1 MPSIELKNIS
11 LIFRG
16 DIILKDISLNLLP
29 HSITS
34 LFGSSGSGKTSL
46 LRIASTLLSPTHG
59 EVVCQDEYIHE
70 KTRQEILSMR
80 SKIFGFFFPEP
91 IFLEELTVR
100 ENILI
105 SFILSKQTVPQQYY
119 EQLLKKFEI
128 TQLESFVVSRLSSG
142 QRERV
147 NFIRAIIH
155 SPQILILDEPWAN
168 LDDRMKKIL
177 FDYIYTLRNHMTILI
192 ATHDSELKKYSDS
205 SYNLYDSTLHSLE
218 DSRAQDPK

>member
-1 MPSIELKNIS
+1 MLSIELKNIS
-11 LIFRG
+11 LIFREEV
-16 DIILKDISLNLLP
+16 ILKDISLSIAP
-29 HSITS
+29 HTITS

-59 EVVCQDEYIHE
+59 EVVCQDEYIRE
-70 KTRQEILSMR
+70 KTRKDILSMR
-80 SKIFGFFFPEP
+80 SKLFGYFFPEP

-105 SFILSKQTVPQQYY
+105 SFILSKQAVPQKYY
-119 EQLLKKFEI
+119 DWLLKKFEI
-128 TQLESFVVSRLSSG
+128 THLEGLVVSRLSSG

-177 FDYIYTLRNHMTILI
+177 FDHISTLKNRMTILI
-192 ATHDSELKKYSDS
+192 ATHDSELKKYSDF
-205 SYNLYDSTLHSLE
+205 SYQLYDSTLHPLE
-218 DSRAQDPK
+218 DSRT

>member
-1 MPSIELKNIS
+1 MLSIELKNIS
-11 LIFRG
+11 LIFREEV
-16 DIILKDISLNLLP
+16 ILKDISLSIAP
-29 HSITS
+29 HTITS

-70 KTRQEILSMR
+70 KTRKDILSMR
-80 SKIFGFFFPEP
+80 SKLFGYFFPEP

-105 SFILSKQTVPQQYY
+105 SFILSKQAVPQKYY
-119 EQLLKKFEI
+119 DGLLKKFEI
-128 TQLESFVVSRLSSG
+128 THLEGLVVSRLSSG

-155 SPQILILDEPWAN
+155 SPQILILDEPGAN

-177 FDYIYTLRNHMTILI
+177 FDHISTLKNRMTILI
-192 ATHDSELKKYSDS
+192 ATHDSELKKYSDF
-205 SYNLYDSTLHSLE
+205 SYQLYDSTLHPLE
-218 DSRAQDPK
+218 DSRT